1 MFSIRCVLIKV
12 LTFFFLFKRFE
23 FSHYSVTSSY
33 AFIKSQK
40 NYQYQRNFLDIEEID
55 RVRTGEGT
63 GRNETSVMG
72 SSVVFDEI

>member
-12 LTFFFLFKRFE
+12 LIFFSFLSVLS
-23 FSHYSVTSSY
+23 SHIIVLLARLRLSK
-33 AFIKSQK
+33 AKK
-40 NYQYQRNFLDIEEID
+40 NDQYQRNFLDIEEID